1 MGLFE
6 FKIRQ
11 FSKIM
16 KWADMQVVCSQCLLR
31 KITEEAGKEPMSVEE
46 FKYRKQV
53 IWEQNKE

>member
-31 KITEEAGKEPMSVEE
+31 QNHRRISQRSNVCRRIQILKTSNLGTE
-46 FKYRKQV
+46 
-53 IWEQNKE
+53 